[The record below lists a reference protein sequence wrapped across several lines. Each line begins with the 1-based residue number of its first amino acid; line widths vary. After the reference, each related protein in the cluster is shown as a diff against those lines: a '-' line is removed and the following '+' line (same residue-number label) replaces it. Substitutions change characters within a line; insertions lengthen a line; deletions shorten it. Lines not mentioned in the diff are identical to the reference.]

1 MSRINWLLTRLR
13 KTLWVR
19 VSLFA
24 VFGVLVA
31 GLASLTSQLFSGT
44 LPFDISTDA
53 IDSLLTIIASSM
65 LAVTTFSVGA
75 LTAAY
80 SSATTHGTARAT
92 QLLTQ
97 DRVVQNSLAT
107 FVGSFL
113 FSIVGLIALKLS
125 VYGPEGRAVL
135 FVVTLG
141 MIALIV
147 VALLRWINQLT
158 RLGRVSDT
166 VARIEQETKDAMEAR
181 LKLPFLGGVPLPAAA
196 HGVGPGIEVIT
207 ECLGYIQFVDASGL
221 SEAAEEAECGID
233 VLVLPGSFAYGDTVL
248 ARITGATEPSAD
260 LVNSV
265 RAAFTI
271 SDTRT
276 FEQDPR
282 FGLVVLTEVA
292 LRALSPA
299 VNDPGTGIDVIGR
312 HARLLT
318 FWAERWEAA
327 CAETP
332 KYPRLRVPALD
343 LDDLYDDAFTLIA
356 RDGARQIEVMLRLA
370 TALGALSRIG
380 HPDSRRAALRHL
392 QTAADRASATLAHET
407 DRSRLQGAVARLLD
421 GKPAGLHAP

>member
-1 MSRINWLLTRLR
+1 MSRIQWLLTRLR
-13 KTLWVR
+13 KLLWVR

-31 GLASLTSQLFSGT
+31 GLASLSNQFYSGT
-44 LPFDISTDA
+44 VPFDISTDA

-97 DRVVQNSLAT
+97 DQVVQNSLAT

-125 VYGPEGRAVL
+125 AYGPVGRAVL

-141 MIALIV
+141 MITLIV

-166 VARIEQETKDAMEAR
+166 VGRIETETKDAMESR
-181 LKLPFLGGVPLPAAA
+181 LKLPFLGGAPLPADARDD
-196 HGVGPGIEVIT
+196 GPGTGIT
-207 ECLGYIQFVDASGL
+207 TDSLGYIEFIDAEAL
-221 SEAAEEAECGID
+221 SDAADKADCRID
-233 VLVLPGSFAYGDTVL
+233 ILVLPGSFAYGDTVL
-248 ARITGATEPSAD
+248 ARIVGLQETSETLASA
-260 LVNSV
+260 V
-265 RAAFTI
+265 RDAFTI
-271 SDTRT
+271 SESRT
-276 FEQDPR
+276 FDQDPR

-299 VNDPGTGIDVIGR
+299 VNDPGTAIDVIGR
-312 HARLLT
+312 HTRLLT
-318 FWAERWEAA
+318 FWTQRWEAA
-327 CAETP
+327 CTVP
-332 KYPRLRVPALD
+332 PQYPRLRVPALD
-343 LDDLYDDAFTLIA
+343 FNDLLDDAFSLIA
-356 RDGARQIEVMLRLA
+356 RDGSGQIDVMLRL
-370 TALGALSRIG
+370 TGALAALSRIG
-380 HPDSRRAALRHL
+380 HRDSRRAALRQL
-392 QTAADRASATLAHET
+392 RIAVDRAARGLADET
-407 DRSRLQGAVARLLD
+407 DRQRLQAAVGQILNQQ
-421 GKPAGLHAP
+421 KPGLHAP

>member
-1 MSRINWLLTRLR
+1 MSRIKWLLTRLR
-13 KTLWVR
+13 KTLWIR
-19 VSLFA
+19 VALFA

-31 GLASLTSQLFSGT
+31 GLASLTNQLVSGT

-125 VYGPEGRAVL
+125 AYGPEGRAVL
-135 FVVTLG
+135 FIVTLG

-166 VARIEQETKDAMEAR
+166 VGRIEQETKDAMEAR
-181 LKLPFLGGVPLPAAA
+181 LKLPFLGGSPLPAAA
-196 HGVGPGIEVIT
+196 LGAGPGTEVIT
-207 ECLGYIQFVDASGL
+207 ERLGYIQFIDTSGL
-221 SEAAEEAECGID
+221 SDAIEKAGCRID
-233 VLVLPGSFAYGDTVL
+233 VLVLPGSFVYGDTVL
-248 ARITGATEPSAD
+248 ARITGSTEIPDD
-260 LVNSV
+260 LLKAVGD
-265 RAAFTI
+265 AFTI
-271 SDTRT
+271 GDTRN
-276 FEQDPR
+276 FDQDPR

-312 HARLLT
+312 HTRLLT
-318 FWAERWEAA
+318 LWAERWEAA
-327 CAETP
+327 CAEAP
-332 KYPRLRVPALD
+332 KYPHLRVPALD
-343 LDDLYDDAFTLIA
+343 YADLYDDAFTLIA
-356 RDGARQIEVMLRLA
+356 RDGAGQIEVMLRLA
-370 TALGALSRIG
+370 EGLAALARIG
-380 HPDSRRAALRHL
+380 HPDSRRAAARHL
-392 QTAADRASATLAHET
+392 QTAIDRASTTLAHET
-407 DRSRLQGAVARLLD
+407 DRSRLQGAVVTHLNRLQP
-421 GKPAGLHAP
+421 GVHAP

>member
-1 MSRINWLLTRLR
+1 MSRIQWLLTRLQ

-31 GLASLTSQLFSGT
+31 GLASLSNRLYSGT
-44 LPFDISTDA
+44 LPFDISSDS

-92 QLLTQ
+92 QLLTE

-125 VYGPEGRAVL
+125 AYGPEGRAVL

-141 MIALIV
+141 MIALV
-147 VALLRWINQLT
+147 VIALLRWINQLT

-166 VARIEQETKDAMEAR
+166 IGRIEQETKAAMEAR
-181 LKLPFLGGVPLPAAA
+181 LKLPFLGAAPLPDAAR
-196 HGVGPGIEVIT
+196 HSGPGTEVT
-207 ECLGYIQFVDASGL
+207 TDRLGYVEFIGTAGL
-221 SEAAEEAECGID
+221 SETAEKADCRID
-233 VLVLPGSFAYGDTVL
+233 ILVLPGSFVYGDTVL
-248 ARITGATEPSAD
+248 ARVIGGDKASDD
-260 LVNSV
+260 LAQCV
-265 RAAFTI
+265 RDAFTI
-271 SDTRT
+271 GDARN
-276 FEQDPR
+276 FDQDPR

-312 HARLLT
+312 HTRLLT
-318 FWAERWEAA
+318 FWAEGWESA
-327 CAETP
+327 CTRKP
-332 KYPRLRVPALD
+332 DYPRLRVPALD
-343 LDDLYDDAFTLIA
+343 YADLFEDAFHLIG
-356 RDGARQIEVMLRLA
+356 RDGAGQIDVLVRLA
-370 TALGALSRIG
+370 KSLIALSRIG
-380 HPDSRRAALRHL
+380 PDASRRAALDQLRIAV
-392 QTAADRASATLAHET
+392 QRAGTALASDT
-407 DRSRLQGAVARLLD
+407 DRRRLAAMVD
-421 GKPAGLHAP
+421 GTLSG